1 MKLIT
6 SLLALFSAL
15 ICTLSHA
22 NLLNINPASVEAES
36 WIILDVQT
44 GQTLASSQAHLQ
56 RAPASLTKMMT
67 AYIVLKE
74 IKAGRLDRNEILTAG
89 PIVKTIQWDESQ
101 MYLKEGEQVS
111 IDQLLA
117 ALIVMSANDAAVT
130 LAERVSGSVPSFVAR
145 MNQEAKALGM
155 SDTHFSNP
163 AGITMPDHYASAY
176 DVARLGQA
184 LSIET
189 PDYLHYS
196 KQLSFTYK
204 QHLHHATN
212 LVLKR
217 DVSVDG
223 LKTGFTKAAGY
234 NLALTALRPD
244 IAPQPRP
251 MPVAQVPDSAPVSS
265 TTSST
270 TTSSSPASSTLASA
284 TLTATP
290 ASSAAVTA
298 VKRTD
303 SNTPASTAVSSTQMA
318 ATANASE
325 VSSSASSP
333 VSSAATAV
341 STDSL
346 APQRRIIVVV
356 MGAKSAVKRAEIAE
370 NLLNLAYTYTRNQ
383 VAITGKQFIAEVP
396 VQKSTQKYF
405 RVEAKNPQ
413 YVTTALLPALQHI
426 QFDQYNPYAHR
437 LMRIDGQGV
446 HTPIEPLQLTPP
458 ELKIELKTASL
469 TAPVDGVMQLAKV
482 NVYQQDQL
490 LQSFD
495 IEDDIHI
502 VEARWYERLWMWLLE
517 KLPFLG

>member
-6 SLLALFSAL
+6 SLLALFSAVL
-15 ICTLSHA
+15 CTLSHA

-36 WIILDVQT
+36 WIILDAQT

-117 ALIVMSANDAAVT
+117 ALIVMSANDAAVS
-130 LAERVSGSVPSFVAR
+130 LAERVSGSVPHFVAR

-155 SDTHFSNP
+155 ADTHFSNP

-184 LSIET
+184 LSVET
-189 PDYLHYS
+189 PQYLNYS

-204 QHLHHATN
+204 QHVHHATN

-244 IAPQPRP
+244 IAPRPRP
-251 MPVAQVPDSAPVSS
+251 MPAALLPASAPVSS
-265 TTSST
+265 T
-270 TTSSSPASSTLASA
+270 PAS
-284 TLTATP
+284 TA
-290 ASSAAVTA
+290 ASSAV
-298 VKRTD
+298 
-303 SNTPASTAVSSTQMA
+303 ASTAKSTNSHTTASSAVSSTQLAVTA
-318 ATANASE
+318 ASSV
-325 VSSSASSP
+325 VSSTASSP
-333 VSSAATAV
+333 VSSEVNAATTAT
-341 STDSL
+341 STDTL
-346 APQRRIIVVV
+346 AAQRRIIVVV

-383 VAITGKQFIAEVP
+383 VAIEGKQFIAEVP

-413 YVTTALLPALQHI
+413 YVTTALLPAVQHI
-426 QFDQYNPYAHR
+426 QLDQYDPYAHR
-437 LMRIDGQGV
+437 LMRIDGNGV

-458 ELKIELKTASL
+458 QLKVELKTESL

-482 NVYQQDQL
+482 NVYQQEQL

-502 VEARWYERLWMWLLE
+502 VEARWYERLWMWLVE